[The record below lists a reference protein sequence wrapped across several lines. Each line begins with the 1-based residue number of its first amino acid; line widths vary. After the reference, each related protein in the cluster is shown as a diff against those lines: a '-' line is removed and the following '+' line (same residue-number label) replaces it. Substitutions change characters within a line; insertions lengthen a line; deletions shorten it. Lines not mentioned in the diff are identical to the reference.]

1 MDIHTISIDK
11 LRDILFF
18 YRVWGF
24 LLLFLISLNQI
35 NAQSSDVI
43 TEDVRFESEGIN
55 LAGTIYKPQ
64 HSHAAVVLVHGSD
77 QTPRMREFASFLAN
91 KGISVLTYDKR
102 GVGESDG
109 IYVGP
114 EVGTNNVNM
123 ANLTLLAKD
132 TNAAVNIL
140 HQRDKSIPIGL
151 VGFSQA
157 GWIIPIAAE
166 SNSVVEF
173 MVVFCGPLVSTHE
186 QLLFQFYT
194 GGDLGFWDSHTEAET
209 IEHIRNNADSILEQI
224 LFQFL
229 AKENPGFWDNHTI
242 EEAREHIRNNAERY
256 QFANTDPYDAL
267 NTLSIPGIW
276 LWGSKDV
283 QVPVGLSI
291 ERLNALKVHGKSYEY
306 CLFSTLGHNVAFSD
320 STEPVD
326 IAIQWIK
333 NRKHYMKRK

>member
-1 MDIHTISIDK
+1 MSP
-11 LRDILFF
+11 L
-18 YRVWGF
+18 
-24 LLLFLISLNQI
+24 
-35 NAQSSDVI
+35 
-43 TEDVRFESEGIN
+43 
-55 LAGTIYKPQ
+55 YKNRNGHP
-64 HSHAAVVLVHGSD
+64 
-77 QTPRMREFASFLAN
+77 
-91 KGISVLTYDKR
+91 
-102 GVGESDG
+102 
-109 IYVGP
+109 
-114 EVGTNNVNM
+114 
-123 ANLTLLAKD
+123 
-132 TNAAVNIL
+132 
-140 HQRDKSIPIGL
+140 
-151 VGFSQA
+151 
-157 GWIIPIAAE
+157 
-166 SNSVVEF
+166 
-173 MVVFCGPLVSTHE
+173 
-186 QLLFQFYT
+186 
-194 GGDLGFWDSHTEAET
+194 ET

-291 ERLNALKVHGKSYEY
+291 ERLNALKVLGKSYEY

-333 NRKHYMKRK
+333 NRAYNSSRWLIILK